1 MVRFP
6 CIYDINVCDNLGD
19 DQYCGILYAS
29 SLSDAVI
36 QLEQYYGKIY
46 QINKIETFEEGL
58 IEFPPSL
65 RPFMTKVLEGN
76 IKEGDT
82 IV

>member
-1 MVRFP
+1 MLKFP
-6 CIYDINVCDNLGD
+6 CIYDINVCDDLGD
-19 DQYCGILYAS
+19 DQYCGILYAT

-36 QLEQYYGKIY
+36 QLEQYYGEIY